1 MRVRAAVVGG
11 VSVFACALVWS
22 TSGSADK
29 ASTVCGPEHS
39 ETLAKDRAARVYL
52 QGGNV
57 YGCARAGDHNY
68 RLGSASNSMSEG
80 RAGPVALA
88 GVDVAYG
95 LTYYGVDTISADVI
109 VQSLTNGAVLRRVD
123 SWSGSVAPEYFQ
135 TVDDIVVKRDGSV
148 AWIATEG
155 SIISSNTTS
164 TEVEKSDKS
173 SSHALLGKSTRIRK
187 HSLRLH
193 RSEVTWLVGSNQK
206 DAAALH

>member
-1 MRVRAAVVGG
+1 
-11 VSVFACALVWS
+11 
-22 TSGSADK
+22 
-29 ASTVCGPEHS
+29 
-39 ETLAKDRAARVYL
+39 
-52 QGGNV
+52 
-57 YGCARAGDHNY
+57 
-68 RLGSASNSMSEG
+68 MSEG

-109 VQSLTNGAVLRRVD
+109 VRSLTNGAVLRRVD

-135 TVDDIVVKRDGSV
+135 TVDDVVVKRDGSV

-155 SIISSNTTS
+155 SIISRNETS
-164 TEVEKSDKS
+164 TEVEKSDKI
-173 SSHALLGKSTRIRK
+173 SSHALLGKSKRIRR

-193 RSEVTWLVGSNQK
+193 GSQVTWLVGSDEK